1 MALVRPVSKLRDK
14 NGLECDIAAEGFGG
28 TRNVQISGD
37 VVGNETWDG
46 SGNVD
51 IRVEIADNAVD
62 NSCLTDGAV
71 STSKILDGAVTSE
84 KLDTGAVTNNKLAS
98 GAVSTDKIANEAVTL
113 AKISKD
119 AVDTTPTASS
129 NNLVTSGGV
138 KAAIEA
144 ATGGGS
150 VVNNVK
156 YEDGKLKQTKGDTT
170 TDVVNLDG
178 TFAKNA
184 DVVKKTDVTNVYSAT
199 SENPISGMGVAKAI
213 TSSSGNTVKTVVYDN
228 VSKSWVKVCSVSKV
242 ITTGNIN
249 ITSNIVLNRT
259 SDQKRGRYNLAVR
272 IKDGNP
278 SVYSN
283 TVVFD
288 VNDINGYNIRPFVTI
303 KKGLSTNEFTVDLYT
318 FFEGNTQYSSLMY
331 ENLFAMDYDGRIL
344 QIDTSGNTKVK
355 IEPSGNLV
363 QYAEYVANAYIK
375 NPSDVGSSSVPVYVD
390 QNGNIIACNP
400 SDLMAGKDASGN
412 VIVDT
417 YATKSEVNNKT
428 AIKYAEFSSKEDLNN
443 AISPKGVT
451 TYYRQAWETPSALN
465 RPPSLN
471 FYTIYIETK
480 GIDTDKYIQ
489 TAMCPQVVGLYCVRH
504 KTSNGW
510 TPWTNVRYSPRNS
523 NDVASFSSD
532 DVQAYTG
539 KAIAEY
545 VNNAIGGNV
554 GGYLG
559 ELTNAQV
566 TAKRDWK
573 PSDWF
578 VASEKGTNVSYT
590 TTSAHTISY
599 EAGDEIYL
607 QSNNELSVKPTTVY
621 EKTNN
626 KVTTVD
632 DSNMHYPTTGAV
644 KSFVEN
650 QISNLSVTYYNKTET
665 DNAITEQIGTLDA
678 EVTGGST
685 NVDVKVNQS
694 NGKVTGVIITD
705 RTQTK
710 FDTVNSSI
718 ENLQSIITTGL
729 AGKQDTLQW
738 MTDSEVDTLWGE
750 AQ

>member
-28 TRNVQISGD
+28 TRNIQISGD

-51 IRVEIADNAVD
+51 VRVEIADNAVD

-129 NNLVTSGGV
+129 NKLVTSGGV
-138 KAAIEA
+138 AAAIEA

-150 VVNNVK
+150 VVNDVLWENYSIVQKKGDDKSTVVQVSQNYSKADTRPASGSAITEALNIGNYKRSSYNQNTAGKYGYIGNLNIGDSTINGRFTILCSDNASARRSIDRVEITWGSNNASSKIWPLNIAIVAFINGARSAKSGAYGVFYVK
-156 YEDGKLKQTKGDTT
+156 AEDGSYDLYLKTFVGDSYS
-170 TDVVNLDG
+170 
-178 TFAKNA
+178 
-184 DVVKKTDVTNVYSAT
+184 VTANRYTIIPESSAR
-199 SENPISGMGVAKAI
+199 
-213 TSSSGNTVKTVVYDN
+213 YL
-228 VSKSWVKVCSVSKV
+228 
-242 ITTGNIN
+242 NIE
-249 ITSNIVLNRT
+249 SFM
-259 SDQKRGRYNLAVR
+259 S
-272 IKDGNP
+272 
-278 SVYSN
+278 
-283 TVVFD
+283 
-288 VNDINGYNIRPFVTI
+288 
-303 KKGLSTNEFTVDLYT
+303 KGLSEVPSDSVMFDAVYSLFANGEIGD
-318 FFEGNTQYSSLMY
+318 EGN
-331 ENLFAMDYDGRIL
+331 
-344 QIDTSGNTKVK
+344 
-355 IEPSGNLV
+355 
-363 QYAEYVANAYIK
+363 
-375 NPSDVGSSSVPVYVD
+375 PVYIDKYGEAVECVP
-390 QNGNIIACNP
+390 GR
-400 SDLMAGKDASGN
+400 LRAGKDALGN
-412 VIVDT
+412 IISET
-417 YATKSEVNNKT
+417 Y
-428 AIKYAEFSSKEDLNN
+428 
-443 AISPKGVT
+443 VT
-451 TYYRQAWETPSALN
+451 NEI
-465 RPPSLN
+465 
-471 FYTIYIETK
+471 F
-480 GIDTDKYIQ
+480 
-489 TAMCPQVVGLYCVRH
+489 
-504 KTSNGW
+504 
-510 TPWTNVRYSPRNS
+510 NS
-523 NDVASFSSD
+523 NNTVNAVELKSSD
-532 DVQAYTG
+532 DLDDVLGEGFKIKYYRWSASNYPKCTSSGMPFPSGTGFMYVVNPYSQTTYTRQIILKADLYDVIFVRSKRAGVWESSWRKVYLSPRESTDVSSFSTDDERAYTG

-559 ELTNAQV
+559 QLTNAEV

-578 VASEKGTNVSYT
+578 VAREKGTNVYYT

-626 KVTTVD
+626 KVTSVD

-644 KSFVEN
+644 KSFVEK
-650 QISNLSVTYYNKTET
+650 QISSLSTTYYNKNET

-678 EVTGGST
+678 EVTGVSN

-694 NGKVTGVIITD
+694 NGKVTGVIVTD
-705 RTQTK
+705 RTQEK
-710 FDTVNSSI
+710 FDTVNSNI
-718 ENLQSIITTGL
+718 EYLESSITTGL

-738 MTDSEVDTLWGE
+738 MTNDEVDTLWQE
-750 AQ
+750 A